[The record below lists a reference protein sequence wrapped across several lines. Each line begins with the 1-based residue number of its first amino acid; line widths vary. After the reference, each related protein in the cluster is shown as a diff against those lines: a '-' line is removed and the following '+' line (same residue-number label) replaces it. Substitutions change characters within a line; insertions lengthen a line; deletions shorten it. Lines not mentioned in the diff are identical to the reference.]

1 MKLISFFF
9 FASNPS
15 ETALKQGESL
25 ARLYLI
31 LAQDLFPPNMT
42 SSVEEPGRKANTFR
56 SLSNRCFLNVS
67 EL

>member
-1 MKLISFFF
+1 MKFTSFFF

-15 ETALKQGESL
+15 ETALKKVDSL

-56 SLSNRCFLNVS
+56 SISNQCFLDVS